1 MRRNQ
6 PLFVQAA
13 DLYKNTS
20 KMFEPTEQGKDLC
33 IHTGVVLRSANTR
46 EDEVHSLGTLNIVE
60 YSFGKCIEWKPIED
74 SVVSENQD
82 QDPEWSL
89 VDTHIR
95 RTRTSSEG
103 PDSFGRTR
111 TVRILFSDL
120 NSFRVNH
127 GGQQLIFMQKDGTT
141 YVAFFQL
148 SNAESFVNSLKG
160 FIKFVK
166 SRTNRNLYIVVDEV
180 QSVLSKSFAELDLF
194 QENTSDYVWKFVK
207 NLHNRPYET
216 TLEAFS
222 KLADICLYKDPAKRP
237 VEEAVA
243 DILNNSFTIDV
254 APLPVSVG
262 SGEEYEMIGE
272 HELGVVLPPRPAC
285 PRGTPLS
292 QEQWNKYK
300 DPEERILNPQEV
312 KEIIFHGGI
321 VPSLRFEVWKFLL
334 NYYPWNSTH
343 IERLELKKKKTDE
356 YFMMKLQWKSMTPV
370 QENNFSDYRDRKSL
384 IEKDVNRT
392 DRTHPYYS
400 GDNNPH
406 LAQLYDILMTYVM
419 YNFDLGYVQGM
430 SDLLSPILCLM
441 ESEVD
446 AFWCFVGFMNK
457 VSTNFEIDQAGMKA
471 QLCQLYT
478 LLSTTDPQLA
488 HYLNKH
494 DSGNMFF
501 CFRWLL
507 VLFKREFNAVDIMR
521 LWEVLWTDLPCKN
534 FHLLLC
540 AAILDTERNVLMENR
555 YGLTEILKYT
565 LQHIN
570 DLSHHIELP
579 WALSKAEG
587 IYCQL
592 MSVADQLPDNVR
604 VIIGLEPM
612 NKTSPISEIENGEAS
627 GHNLVIDGA
636 DEADSNSR
644 RDSTESGNI
653 NFEDNEVSF
662 ERGLNLSYM

>member
-1 MRRNQ
+1 MIAQ
-6 PLFVQAA
+6 
-13 DLYKNTS
+13 
-20 KMFEPTEQGKDLC
+20 DLC
-33 IHTGVVLRSANTR
+33 IHTGVVLRGANTR

-89 VDTHIR
+89 VDTHTR

-103 PDSFGRTR
+103 PDSLGRTR
-111 TVRILFSDL
+111 IVRILFSEL
-120 NSFRVNH
+120 SSFRVNH

-166 SRTNRNLYIVVDEV
+166 SRANRNLYIIVDEV

-222 KLADICLYKDPAKRP
+222 KLADIWLYKEPAKRP

-243 DILNNSFTIDV
+243 DLLNSSLTIDV
-254 APLPVSVG
+254 RHPPVSVG
-262 SGEEYEMIGE
+262 SGEEYEVIG
-272 HELGVVLPPRPAC
+272 LGVVLPPRPPC

-300 DPEERILNPQEV
+300 DPEGRILNPQEV
-312 KEIIFHGGI
+312 KEVIFRGG
-321 VPSLRFEVWKFLL
+321 VAPSLRFEVWKFLL
-334 NYYPWNSTH
+334 NYYPWESTQ

-356 YFMMKLQWKSMTPV
+356 YFMMKLQWRSMTAT

-392 DRTHPYYS
+392 DRTHPYYL

-446 AFWCFVGFMNK
+446 AFWCFVGFMDK
-457 VSTNFEIDQAGMKA
+457 VSTNFEMDQAGMKA
-471 QLCQLYT
+471 QLCQLYN

-488 HYLNKH
+488 HYLNRH
-494 DSGNMFF
+494 ESGNMFF

-507 VLFKREFNAVDIMR
+507 VLFKREFNAVDIMK
-521 LWEVLWTDLPCKN
+521 LWEILWTDLPCKN

-540 AAILDTERNVLMENR
+540 AAILDTERNILMENR
-555 YGLTEILKYT
+555 YGFTEILK
-565 LQHIN
+565 HIN
-570 DLSHHIELP
+570 DLSLHIELP
-579 WALSKAEG
+579 WTLSKAEG
-587 IYCQL
+587 IYHQL
-592 MSVADQLPDNVR
+592 MAVADQLPDNVR
-604 VIIGLEPM
+604 VIIGLELL
-612 NKTSPISEIENGEAS
+612 NKTLVANEAENGEAS
-627 GHNLVIDGA
+627 GQDTE
-636 DEADSNSR
+636 EAGGVKANSR
-644 RDSTESGNI
+644 RNSTESGNVKFG
-653 NFEDNEVSF
+653 NNEVSF

>member
-1 MRRNQ
+1 MYFNKLIV
-6 PLFVQAA
+6 PEMSN
-13 DLYKNTS
+13 KI
-20 KMFEPTEQGKDLC
+20 DLC
-33 IHTGVVLRSANTR
+33 IHTGVVLRGANTR

-89 VDTHIR
+89 VDTHTR

-103 PDSFGRTR
+103 PDSLGRTR
-111 TVRILFSDL
+111 IVRILFSEL
-120 NSFRVNH
+120 SSFRVNH

-166 SRTNRNLYIVVDEV
+166 SRANRNLYIIVDEV

-222 KLADICLYKDPAKRP
+222 KLADIWLYKEPAKRP

-243 DILNNSFTIDV
+243 DLLNSSLTIDV
-254 APLPVSVG
+254 PHPPVSVG
-262 SGEEYEMIGE
+262 SGEEYEVIG
-272 HELGVVLPPRPAC
+272 LGVVLPPRPPC

-300 DPEERILNPQEV
+300 DPEGRILNPQEV
-312 KEIIFHGGI
+312 KEVIFRGG
-321 VPSLRFEVWKFLL
+321 VAPSLRFEVWKFLL
-334 NYYPWNSTH
+334 NYYPWESTQ

-356 YFMMKLQWKSMTPV
+356 YFMMKLQWRSMTAT

-392 DRTHPYYS
+392 DRTHPYYV

-446 AFWCFVGFMNK
+446 AFWCFVGFMDK
-457 VSTNFEIDQAGMKA
+457 VSTNFEMDQAGMKA
-471 QLCQLYT
+471 QLCQLYN

-488 HYLNKH
+488 HYLNRH
-494 DSGNMFF
+494 ESGNMFF

-507 VLFKREFNAVDIMR
+507 VLFKREFNAVDIMK
-521 LWEVLWTDLPCKN
+521 LWETLWTDLPCKN

-540 AAILDTERNVLMENR
+540 AAILDTERNILMENR
-555 YGLTEILKYT
+555 YGFTEILK
-565 LQHIN
+565 HIN
-570 DLSHHIELP
+570 DLSLHIELP
-579 WALSKAEG
+579 WTLSKAEG
-587 IYCQL
+587 IYHQL
-592 MSVADQLPDNVR
+592 MAVADQLPDNVR
-604 VIIGLEPM
+604 VIIGLEPL
-612 NKTSPISEIENGEAS
+612 NKTLVANEAENDEAS
-627 GHNLVIDGA
+627 GQDTE
-636 DEADSNSR
+636 EAGEVKTNSR
-644 RDSTESGNI
+644 RNSTESGNVKFG
-653 NFEDNEVSF
+653 NNEVSF

>member
-1 MRRNQ
+1 
-6 PLFVQAA
+6 
-13 DLYKNTS
+13 
-20 KMFEPTEQGKDLC
+20 MFEPTEQGKDLC
-33 IHTGVVLRSANTR
+33 LHTGVVLRGANTR
-46 EDEVHSLGTLNIVE
+46 EDEVHSSGTLNIVE

-89 VDTHIR
+89 VDTHTR

-103 PDSFGRTR
+103 PDSLGRTR
-111 TVRILFSDL
+111 IVRILFSEL
-120 NSFRVNH
+120 KSFRVNH
-127 GGQQLIFMQKDGTT
+127 GGQQLIFMQRDGTT

-148 SNAESFVNSLKG
+148 SNAESFVNSLK
-160 FIKFVK
+160 
-166 SRTNRNLYIVVDEV
+166 
-180 QSVLSKSFAELDLF
+180 DLF

-207 NLHNRPYET
+207 NLHNHPYET

-222 KLADICLYKDPAKRP
+222 KLADIWLYKEPVKRP

-243 DILNNSFTIDV
+243 DLLNRSLTLDV
-254 APLPVSVG
+254 PHPPLSVG
-262 SGEEYEMIGE
+262 SGEEYEVIGE
-272 HELGVVLPPRPAC
+272 HGLGVVLPPRPQC
-285 PRGTPLS
+285 PRGAPLS
-292 QEQWNKYK
+292 AEQWDRYK
-300 DPEERILNPQEV
+300 DSEGRVTNPDAV
-312 KEIIFHGGI
+312 REIIFKGGI
-321 VPSLRFEVWKFLL
+321 SPSLRFEVWKFLL
-334 NYYPWNSTH
+334 NYYPWESTH
-343 IERLELKKKKTDE
+343 TERLELKKKKTDE
-356 YFMMKLQWKSMTPV
+356 YFTMKLQWRSMSAA
-370 QENNFSDYRDRKSL
+370 QENRFSDYRDRKNL

-441 ESEVD
+441 DSEVD
-446 AFWCFVGFMNK
+446 TFWCFVGFMDK
-457 VSTNFEIDQAGMKA
+457 VSTNFEMDQTGMKA

-507 VLFKREFNAVDIMR
+507 VLFKREFNAVDIMK
-521 LWEVLWTDLPCKN
+521 LWEILWTDLPCKN

-540 AAILDTERNVLMENR
+540 AAILDTEKNILIENR
-555 YGLTEILKYT
+555 YGFTEILK
-565 LQHIN
+565 HIN
-570 DLSHHIELP
+570 DLSLHIELP
-579 WALSKAEG
+579 WTLSKAEG
-587 IYCQL
+587 IYYQL
-592 MSVADQLPDNVR
+592 ISVADQLSDNVR
-604 VIIGLEPM
+604 AIIDLEPLP
-612 NKTSPISEIENGEAS
+612 KTPVASDTEEDETVATNTQINGEGNS
-627 GHNLVIDGA
+627 
-636 DEADSNSR
+636 SR
-644 RDSTESGNI
+644 RNSTESGNVKFG
-653 NFEDNEVSF
+653 NNEVSF

>member
-1 MRRNQ
+1 M
-6 PLFVQAA
+6 
-13 DLYKNTS
+13 
-20 KMFEPTEQGKDLC
+20 DLC